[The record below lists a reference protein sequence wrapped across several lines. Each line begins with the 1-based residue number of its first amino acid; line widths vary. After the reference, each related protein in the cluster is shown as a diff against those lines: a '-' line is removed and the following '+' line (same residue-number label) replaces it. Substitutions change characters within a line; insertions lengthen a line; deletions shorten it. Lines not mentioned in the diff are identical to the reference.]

1 MGHLLT
7 ENRNGLIVQAS
18 VRLATGTAEREVSLA
33 MLDAEPGSSRRTLG
47 ADKNYDT
54 KAFVADCRKRR
65 VTLHVAQKKHTAI
78 DARTTRHA
86 DYEFSIK
93 KRKQI
98 EECFGSLA

>member
-47 ADKNYDT
+47 ADKNYDYQSLCGGLPQ
-54 KAFVADCRKRR
+54 APRD
-65 VTLHVAQKKHTAI
+65 TACGAKETYR
-78 DARTTRHA
+78 DRCSHHPPR
-86 DYEFSIK
+86 
-93 KRKQI
+93 
-98 EECFGSLA
+98 